1 MLDFTFED
9 NAIKVKGLPLWLDSS
24 NFRSDK
30 SPVRRPLNFVSHAH
44 ADHIGRHKRIICTPQ
59 TLKLIKTRIKVEEAI
74 TLEYGQEMEIAGA
87 KISLHP
93 AGHVLGS
100 AQILIEKDGQRIC
113 YTGDF
118 RLGSGLTTEECSP
131 VPCDTLLMECTY
143 GHEKYLFPE
152 RQDLL
157 ADIEEFIE
165 GCFDRLEFPVIL
177 GYSLGKAQEAIKAAT
192 DLGYGSVVHPA
203 IYKICRVYKEFGIQ
217 FHNLSEIGKRPVGR
231 RVIVFPP
238 NKKVWQGLNPWVR
251 FALPYSQA
259 GQQIAG
265 AQPCMV
271 PTRLY
276 HTATTVILTNWLKQ
290 LVSVEPAKSSPTM
303 VMQSGSPTN
312 WKLKDSTLPPWSP
325 LPRQNSFS
333 KVLKKY

>member
-1 MLDFTFED
+1 MLDFVFED

-30 SPVRRPLNFVSHAH
+30 SPVRRPLNFISHAH

-74 TLEYGQEMEIAGA
+74 TLDYGEEMELAGA
-87 KISLHP
+87 RISLHP

-100 AQILIEKDGQRIC
+100 AQILIEKGDQKIC

-118 RLGSGLTTEECSP
+118 RLGRGLTTEECLP
-131 VPCDTLLMECTY
+131 VKCDTLLMECTY
-143 GHEKYLFPE
+143 GHEKYVFPE

-157 ADIEEFIE
+157 GTIEEFVE

-192 DLGYGSVVHPA
+192 ELGYGSVVHPA

-238 NKKVWQGLNPWVR
+238 NKKVWQSLRSMGEIRTAVLTGWATDSWRSTLYGADEAIPYSDHCDFTQLVETARLSGATRILTHHGDAER
-251 FALPYSQA
+251 FA
-259 GQQIAG
+259 
-265 AQPCMV
+265 
-271 PTRLY
+271 
-276 HTATTVILTNWLKQ
+276 N
-290 LVSVEPAKSSPTM
+290 
-303 VMQSGSPTN
+303 
-312 WKLKDSTLPPWSP
+312 KLEARGFNASP
-325 LPRQNSFS
+325 LIPSPQAKLF
-333 KVLKKY
+333 